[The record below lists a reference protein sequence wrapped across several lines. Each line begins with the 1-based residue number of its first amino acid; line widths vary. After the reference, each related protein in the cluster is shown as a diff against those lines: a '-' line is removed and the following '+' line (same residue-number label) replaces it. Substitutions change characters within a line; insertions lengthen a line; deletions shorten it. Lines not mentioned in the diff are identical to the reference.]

1 MAQFTDNLTLVT
13 KRLDA
18 RYDWLPSPQ
27 AITAKYHKLP
37 YVSVGDACKPIEAN
51 VTGSLALVSMEG
63 TNCSFFTKVKKVH
76 ILMSSSVICEVKGDF
91 PLLSK
96 FSHNNFMLIVM
107 PIFRFRLKNQ
117 SFE

>member
-1 MAQFTDNLTLVT
+1 MAKFTDNLILVT

-27 AITAKYHKLP
+27 AITAKYHKLL

-63 TNCSFFTKVKKVH
+63 ANCSFFTKVKKAY
-76 ILMSSSVICEVKGDF
+76 ILVWRSVICEAMSHFVSFLIRRIRILKHGD
-91 PLLSK
+91 LGL
-96 FSHNNFMLIVM
+96 
-107 PIFRFRLKNQ
+107 
-117 SFE
+117 